1 MPEPVTGFD
10 IETADEYSITLIW
23 KAPEHE
29 IDYFEITVSEDDTGR
44 KISTSK
50 LPSSKTVLVI
60 QDLESATRYK
70 MAIWTVVDGRKS
82 LKRSKLVNTAI
93 RPPKNIIITNIT
105 DISAHIQWAEIDK
118 SVSTT
123 IILQERQDKRQK
135 NKKVFSVKKG
145 ENRYLMKPIYPG
157 TSYIVEVQHHQE
169 RLSGLRIVS
178 APNSGS

>member
-23 KAPEHE
+23 NAPKHE

-50 LPSSKTVLVI
+50 LPAGKTKLVI

-70 MAIWTVVDGRKS
+70 MTIWTVVDGRKS
-82 LKRSKLVNTAI
+82 LKRMKLVNTAI
-93 RPPKNIIITNIT
+93 RPPKNIVISNIT
-105 DISAHIQWAEIDK
+105 DVTAHIQWAEVEK

-123 IILQERQDKRQK
+123 IILNEQQDKRRK
-135 NKKVFSVKKG
+135 NKIVFSSKKG
-145 ENRYLMKPIYPG
+145 ENHYLMKPIYPG

-169 RLSGLRIVS
+169 SFRI
-178 APNSGS
+178 

>member
-23 KAPEHE
+23 NAPKHE

-50 LPSSKTVLVI
+50 LPAGKTKLVI

-82 LKRSKLVNTAI
+82 LKRMKLVNTAI
-93 RPPKNIIITNIT
+93 KPPRNIVISNIT
-105 DISAHIQWAEIDK
+105 DVTAHIQWAEVEK

-123 IILQERQDKRQK
+123 IILNEQHDKRRK
-135 NKKVFSVKKG
+135 NKIVFSAKKG
-145 ENRYLMKPIYPG
+145 ENHYLMKPIYPG
-157 TSYIVEVQHHQE
+157 TSYVVEVQHHQDFFQI
-169 RLSGLRIVS
+169 LMLFFVIFG
-178 APNSGS
+178 